1 MLYMHTTYI
10 CDVTGLLCFFI
21 MARYL
26 GTLSGDGD
34 ECRMVARGL
43 GVGVEGKKQSSNQW
57 DQTQFSIGAY
67 IDRHIASQALNYSS
81 PKRLFAPIKNIT
93 LISKLYLDTPKSL
106 LPLPTKRGNWIRRII
121 VVLD

>member
-1 MLYMHTTYI
+1 MNAGM
-10 CDVTGLLCFFI
+10 VT
-21 MARYL
+21 
-26 GTLSGDGD
+26 
-34 ECRMVARGL
+34 RGL
-43 GVGVEGKKQSSNQW
+43 GVCIEGKKQSSNQW
-57 DQTQFSIGAY
+57 DQAQFSIGAY
-67 IDRHIASQALNYSS
+67 IDRRIASQALNYSS